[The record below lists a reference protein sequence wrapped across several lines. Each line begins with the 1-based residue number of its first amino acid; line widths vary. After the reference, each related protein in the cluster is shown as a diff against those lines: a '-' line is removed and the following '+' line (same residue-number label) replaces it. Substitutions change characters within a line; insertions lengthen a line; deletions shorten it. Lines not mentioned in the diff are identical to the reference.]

1 MISENMKSL
10 LDEILK
16 ASPEE
21 KVKLGEEALNK
32 FHISLTK
39 NGVNGETIAKI
50 IVNLTR
56 FFVSADSN
64 CSSYEHSYFRAVS
77 GIELSYDEFYKLT
90 NGGRDPK
97 FIDDTLKFLNGLD
110 EEARSAAITYG
121 IAMLSSDLKYSEVEL
136 EIIAKMLE
144 LEGEKEPKLS
154 EKDKA
159 IIEKSLEITED
170 ILKNCIVLGDEKESQ
185 KRIDAKLKEIASR
198 CESVDDAKAGYLAVK
213 RLEEL
218 TFEQLEELHKTVK

>member
-1 MISENMKSL
+1 MISENMKNL

-21 KVKLGEEALNK
+21 KVKLGGEALNT
-32 FHISLTK
+32 FHNNLTK
-39 NGVNGETIAKI
+39 NGVKEETIAKI

-56 FFVSADSN
+56 FFVSADSS
-64 CSSYEHSYFRAVS
+64 CSSYEYSYFRAVS

-90 NGGRDPK
+90 NGGRDPE
-97 FIDDTLKFLNGLD
+97 FVDSTLKFLNGLD

-121 IAMLSSDLKYSEVEL
+121 IAMLSSDLKYSKVEL

-144 LEGEKEPKLS
+144 LEGEKEPELS
-154 EKDKA
+154 EKEKA
-159 IIEKSLEITED
+159 IYEKSMEITED
-170 ILKNCIVLGDEKESQ
+170 ILKNCIVLGDEKETS
-185 KRIDAKLKEIASR
+185 KKIDAKLKELANN
-198 CESVDDAKAGYLAVK
+198 CQSVDDAKAGYLAVK